1 MKEYY
6 IGLDVGTDSIGW
18 AVTDTNYELLK
29 FKGNA
34 TWGIRLL
41 EESNTA
47 DERRAFRTA
56 RRRTQR
62 SKFRLQCLEML
73 FNEEIAKVD
82 IAFFQRLHDSS
93 FLMEDKTVTGKYSLF
108 YDADYT
114 DADYHKAYPTIY
126 HLRRELIDNPQPHDV
141 RLVYLAL
148 VHIIK
153 HRGHFLFDSDTLGA
167 DGMPVFA
174 EVWNELCVY
183 LQEATEVP
191 FACVDTEELQNILK
205 SKKISITKK
214 KDALAKLFSVTKKD
228 EPQYSVLSLLAGA
241 TVNTAVLFG
250 DDELKNSE
258 VPKLVFNN
266 GFDEKATDY
275 EVALGER
282 FALIERLKA
291 VYDWAVLADVL
302 QGKSF
307 LSYAKCEIYDKH
319 ASDLQMLKTY
329 VKTFAPSRYK
339 EIFNTN
345 KKGLNNY
352 VAYSGHDSKN
362 SVESHCSQA
371 DFLDYL
377 KKQLPSEPAEEKYS
391 GLYEDIRNGVLL
403 PKAVTKDNSVIPMQ
417 IQFAELKK
425 ILQNASVYLPFLSA
439 QDENGKTVAEKIT
452 DIFTFRIPY
461 YVGPL
466 NPHSDKAWLVRK
478 EGKIYPWNFT
488 EIVDVDRSAEKFIEN
503 LTSKCTYLPREDVLP
518 KNSILYSVF
527 AVLNELNNLKLDGEA
542 VSVALKQQIYN
553 DLFVARSKVTQKALK
568 AYLKKHGFGDV
579 EITGIDGDFKNTL
592 KPLQDLAVFDL
603 TAVEKE
609 EIIRAITIFGDDK
622 KLLKKRIT
630 ALFGKKLTQEQ
641 INRICKLKY
650 SGWGRLSRKFLL
662 DLPAVCDAT
671 GEVDTI
677 IGFMWSTNCNL
688 MQLLSQNYE
697 FNEAIKTENGDMGF
711 TSLRDE
717 VENLYVSPK
726 VKRPIYQTMQIVEEL
741 VKIFGHEPK
750 KIFVEVAR
758 GEGEKKR
765 TVSRKDKLL
774 EIYKGCKKG
783 NEELFAVLDKY
794 NNNDFR
800 RDALYLYFT
809 QMGRCMYTGEI
820 IPVDAIF
827 DRNLYDI
834 DHIFPQSKIKDDS
847 LDNRVLVKKTVN
859 EEKTNIYPIASSIRN
874 DRKDFW
880 KMLLEKGL
888 ISKTKFDRLIRN
900 TPLSDAELSAFI
912 SRQLVETRQST
923 KAIAQLLDKR
933 YAASDI
939 VYVKAG
945 LVSEFRQK
953 YKFVKSRLVNDH
965 HHAKD
970 AYLNIVV
977 GNVHNTRF
985 TRNAAVFINGLQS
998 GKYSLNAMYDRN
1010 VDGAW
1015 IADGE
1020 QKSIDTVRKVM
1031 AKNNIRFTR
1040 YSYKQKGGL
1049 FNQQLLKKGN
1059 GQVSIKKNSPLSNID
1074 NYGGYNSA
1082 TSTFFAL
1089 AQFADKKGEQIK
1101 VIVPVDLYR
1110 ENEYWQNPA
1119 AYVCEFLEVDE
1130 AQVLIPCIKYNTLIS
1145 INGFRM
1151 HISRKSSGGSQ
1162 YGCKPAM
1169 QLVLDAKY
1177 ETYCKYITNYL
1188 DKCTELRTV
1197 EPVTPRDH
1205 LSAEENIALYDALA
1219 DKLNNSIFNLKF
1231 GKLAGTMPAKR
1242 EKFVGLSIYEQCSVL
1257 VQILNILHC
1266 NVLTGDLSLIGESK
1280 NSGATMIGNK
1290 IIKSSSMQSF
1300 KIIHQSV
1307 TGLFE
1312 QEIELL

>member
-1 MKEYY
+1 MRDYY
-6 IGLDVGTDSIGW
+6 IGLDIGTDSIGW
-18 AVTDTNYELLK
+18 AATDTDYELLK

-34 TWGIRLL
+34 AWGIRLL
-41 EESNTA
+41 EESKTA
-47 DERRAFRTA
+47 DERRAFRAA

-73 FNEEIAKVD
+73 FNEEIAKAD

-93 FLMEDKTVTGKYSLF
+93 FLIEDKSVAGKYSLF
-108 YDADYT
+108 NDAGYT
-114 DADYHKAYPTIY
+114 DADYHKQYPTIY
-126 HLRRELIDNPQPHDV
+126 HLRRELLDSTQPHDV

-148 VHIIK
+148 AHIIK
-153 HRGHFLFDSDTLGA
+153 HRGHFLFDSETLGA
-167 DGMPVFA
+167 DGMPVFE
-174 EVWNELCVY
+174 EVWNELCAY
-183 LQEATEVP
+183 LQEETELQL
-191 FACVDTEELQNILK
+191 AYVDPEELQNILK
-205 SKKISITKK
+205 SKKLSITKK
-214 KDALAKLFSVTKKD
+214 KEALAKLFSVTKKD
-228 EPQYSVLSLLAGA
+228 EPLYSVLSLLAGA
-241 TVNTAVLFG
+241 TVNAAVLFG
-250 DDELKNSE
+250 DEELKNCE
-258 VPKLVFNN
+258 MPKIVFNN
-266 GFDEKATDY
+266 GFDDKAVEY
-275 EVALGER
+275 EAAYGDR
-282 FALIERLKA
+282 FALIERIKA

-302 QGKSF
+302 QGKSY
-307 LSYAKCEIYDKH
+307 LSYAKCDIYNKH
-319 ASDLQMLKTY
+319 ASDLQLLKSY
-329 VKTFAPSRYK
+329 VKSFVPNKYR

-352 VAYSGHDSKN
+352 VAYSGHNTKSN
-362 SVESHCSQA
+362 VEARCSQL

-377 KKQLPSEPAEEKYS
+377 KKQLPSEPADDKYNS
-391 GLYEDIRNGVLL
+391 MYDDMRNGVLL

-417 IQFAELKK
+417 IQLAELKK
-425 ILQNASVYLPFLSA
+425 ILQNAANYLPFLTQTDSS
-439 QDENGKTVAEKIT
+439 GKTVSEKII

-478 EGKIYPWNFT
+478 EGRIYPWNFN
-488 EIVDVDRSAEKFIEN
+488 ELVDVDSSAEKFIEN

-527 AVLNELNNLKLDGEA
+527 TVLNELNNLKLDGEDI
-542 VSVALKQQIYN
+542 SVELKQQIYT
-553 DLFVARSKVTQKALK
+553 DLFEKRGKVTQKALK
-568 AYLKKHGFGDV
+568 AYLKKHGFGDAEV
-579 EITGIDGDFKNTL
+579 TGVDGDFKNTL
-592 KPLQDLAVFDL
+592 KPLLDLAEYDL
-603 TAVEKE
+603 SVVEKE

-630 ALFGKKLTQEQ
+630 ALFGKKLTEEQ
-641 INRICKLKY
+641 IKRICKLKY

-662 DLPAVCDAT
+662 DLPAVCTPT
-671 GEVDTI
+671 GELDTV

-697 FNEAIKTENGDMGF
+697 FNEAIKAENGDMSY
-711 TSLRDE
+711 TNLREE

-726 VKRPIYQTMQIVEEL
+726 VKRPIYQTMKIVEEL

-774 EIYKGCKKG
+774 DIYKGLKKG
-783 NEELFAVLDKY
+783 NEELFEELNHFD
-794 NNNDFR
+794 NNEFR

-809 QMGRCMYTGEI
+809 QMGRCMYTGEV

-859 EEKTNIYPIASSIRN
+859 EEKTNIYPIAAAIRDN
-874 DRKDFW
+874 RKDFW
-880 KMLLEKGL
+880 KMLLDKGL
-888 ISKTKFDRLIRN
+888 ISKTKFDRLLRS

-933 YAASDI
+933 YASSDI

-953 YKFVKSRLVNDH
+953 YKFVKCRAVNDY

-1010 VDGAW
+1010 IGGAW
-1015 IADGE
+1015 VADGE
-1020 QKSIDTVRKVM
+1020 QKSIDTVCKIM

-1059 GQVSIKKNSPLSNID
+1059 GQVSIKKNSPISNID

-1089 AQFADKKGEQIK
+1089 AQYTEKKGEQVK

-1110 ENEYWQNPA
+1110 ETEYWQNPSS
-1119 AYVCEFLEVDE
+1119 YVCEFLEVDDV
-1130 AQVLIPCIKYNTLIS
+1130 QVLIPCIKYNTLIS
-1145 INGFRM
+1145 VNGFRM

-1177 ETYCKYITNYL
+1177 ETYCKHIANYL

-1197 EPVTPRDH
+1197 KQITPWDH
-1205 LSAEENIALYDALA
+1205 LSVEENIALYDMLT
-1219 DKLNNSIFNLKF
+1219 DKLNNSIFNVKF
-1231 GKLAGTMPAKR
+1231 GKLANTMPANR
-1242 EKFVGLSIYEQCSVL
+1242 ESFIGLTIYEQCTVL